1 MAIESPNQMGT
12 ASCNRLTIEA
22 LVLTVCKVE
31 EYDCVKDAIR
41 TSIFSQPLTPTE
53 SPEWPLECLAPGGS
67 HHLAE
72 M

>member
-1 MAIESPNQMGT
+1 MLG
-12 ASCNRLTIEA
+12 LTRFS
-22 LVLTVCKVE
+22 TYKVE